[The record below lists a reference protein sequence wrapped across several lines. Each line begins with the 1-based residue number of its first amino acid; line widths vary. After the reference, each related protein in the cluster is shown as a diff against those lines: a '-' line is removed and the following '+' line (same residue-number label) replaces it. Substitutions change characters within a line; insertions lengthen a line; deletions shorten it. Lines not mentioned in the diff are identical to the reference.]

1 MGCLKSLAHNGRAP
15 LWADTSCLP
24 RAPSRVTLLH
34 MSPLSRRLAK
44 IEARRPAQG
53 PAQMIDANL
62 LYPEVLALWLAV
74 DIDQM
79 NLDQLDLLEDNLR
92 RLPV

>member
-1 MGCLKSLAHNGRAP
+1 
-15 LWADTSCLP
+15 
-24 RAPSRVTLLH
+24 
-34 MSPLSRRLAK
+34 MSPLARRLAK

-53 PAQMIDANL
+53 LVQMIDANL
-62 LYPEVLALWLAV
+62 LDPEVLALWLAV

-79 NLDQLDLLEDNLR
+79 NLEQLDLLEDNFR